1 MTEAV
6 KSAFKFEKYSI
17 LRSIIDRKSN
27 EMPESLQIGFA
38 PKGTH
43 FEDEGRF
50 ELFLGIHIE
59 DEKKSLLIEVDAI
72 ATYALEGELSEKILN
87 TFFYIN
93 APAILFPYLRAYVAT
108 LTALSGMAPINLP
121 TLNLTQL
128 APELEK
134 NTHSIGFK
142 TNEHNTH

>member
-1 MTEAV
+1 MELAT

-17 LRSIIDRKSN
+17 LRSVINRKSD
-27 EMPESLQIGFA
+27 ETLKSIQIGFE

-43 FEDEGRF
+43 FKADGRF
-50 ELFLGIHIE
+50 ELFLGVRIE
-59 DEKKSLLIEVDAI
+59 DEDKNLLIEVDTI
-72 ATYALEGELSEKILN
+72 ANYVLEGDVSEKMLQ

-93 APAILFPYLRAYVAT
+93 APAILFPYIRAYIAA
-108 LTALSGMAPINLP
+108 LTTLSGMAPINLP

-134 NTHSIGFK
+134 NTHLV
-142 TNEHNTH
+142 

>member
-1 MTEAV
+1 MAEAV

-17 LRSIIDRKSN
+17 LRSVISRKSD
-27 EMPESLQIGFA
+27 ETPESLQIGFE

-43 FEDEGRF
+43 YKEDGRF
-50 ELFLGIHIE
+50 ELSLGVRIE
-59 DEKKSLLIEVDAI
+59 DEKKNLLIEVDAFAI
-72 ATYALEGELSEKILN
+72 YALEGEVSDKMLQ

-93 APAILFPYLRAYVAT
+93 APAILFPYIRAYIAT
-108 LTALSGMAPINLP
+108 LTTLSGMAPINLP

-134 NTHSIGFK
+134 NTHWV
-142 TNEHNTH
+142 